1 MPGMG
6 MPGMMTPGMP
16 GGMMTPGMPGG
27 MMTPGMPGTAMPTTP
42 NLGGVGRMNQMDL
55 ASTSLN

>member
-6 MPGMMTPGMP
+6 MP
-16 GGMMTPGMPGG
+16 GMMTPGMPGG

>member
-1 MPGMG
+1 MPVTPGMPGMG
-6 MPGMMTPGMP
+6 MP
-16 GGMMTPGMPGG
+16 GMMTPGMPGG